1 MLLVDTNVL
10 SEFRKINAGKGD
22 PKVKW
27 WAMRVDASTLFISVV
42 TILEL
47 QLGTELMERRDATQ
61 GAILRG
67 ALDQVLDAFSGRMLS
82 IDLPIARRCASLHAE
97 NPRPYRD
104 SLIAAT
110 ALVHRM
116 TVVTRDAEHFATM
129 KAPVFNPWEA

>member
-1 MLLVDTNVL
+1 MLLVDTNLL
-10 SEFRKINAGKGD
+10 SELRKINAGKGD
-22 PKVKW
+22 PQVKL
-27 WAMRVDASTLFISVV
+27 WAKRVDANMLFVSVL

-47 QLGTELMERRDATQ
+47 QVGTELMERRDAAQ

-67 ALDQVLDAFSGRMLS
+67 ALAQVLDAFGGRILPV
-82 IDLPIARRCASLHAE
+82 DLPVARRCASLHAQ

-116 TVVTRDAEHFATM
+116 TIVTRNIEHFAAM
-129 KAPVFNPWEA
+129 DAPVFNPWEG